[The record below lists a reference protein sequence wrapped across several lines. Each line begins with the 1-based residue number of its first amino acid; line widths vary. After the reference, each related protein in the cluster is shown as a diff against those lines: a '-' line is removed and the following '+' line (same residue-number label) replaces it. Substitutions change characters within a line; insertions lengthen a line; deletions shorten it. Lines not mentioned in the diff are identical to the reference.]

1 MKRIYK
7 NNDLAF
13 NLTINNFPINIS
25 LINSIEFRF
34 YTLNNNNSIY
44 KSKNDIDKYNQV
56 ILQWDELKTLEEGVL
71 YYDYTVSL
79 INDNMNDGTQDT
91 VTKVMTQYYI
101 VTGIDNINIDNNI
114 DSTKY
119 YTKDEVDELIND
131 VVVGTIDLTEYYNK
145 SEVDNKLNGYVEDD
159 VLGSYYTKTE
169 VNDLIDGIDIPTQDV
184 DLSNYYKKSETYS
197 QNEVN
202 ALIDGVSAG
211 DVDLSEYYTKSEVDA
226 KIIDDVHY
234 IDYSTYS
241 TADDFTQLQTAINNG
256 SVIIVDKLPI
266 IPFNNATVYNA
277 YSVSNTGITLMCVSS
292 QPGLSNGT
300 KTNITYNTILIT
312 FTNSGGKSYNTYGTG
327 IEKIGDGTKFLSDNG
342 EYLKLNTP
350 PTLQTTATGT
360 TSNYIYAD
368 NDMNESSNKCVI
380 SKVLLSS
387 PLHNAEQ
394 FNISMSTF
402 KWGSDNQG
410 LTNIV
415 IPTATTSLSGL
426 MSPTDK
432 NKIDSLDSD
441 LSSRVSALENKITEW
456 TGTQS
461 QYDAL
466 GTYDDNITYNIIEG

>member
-145 SEVDNKLNGYVEDD
+145 KEVDALISNIKHPTTDLTNYYKKSEVDNKLNGYVEDD

-169 VNDLIDGIDIPTQDV
+169 VNDLIDG
-184 DLSNYYKKSETYS
+184 
-197 QNEVN
+197 
-202 ALIDGVSAG
+202 VSAG
-211 DVDLSEYYTKSEVDA
+211 DVDLTNYYTKSEVDN
-226 KIIDDVHY
+226 KIPTDY
-234 IDYSTYS
+234 IKTIPSEYITETELNTSLNGYSTTSHTHSEYI
-241 TADDFTQLQTAINNG
+241 TEQYDDT
-256 SVIIVDKLPI
+256 
-266 IPFNNATVYNA
+266 
-277 YSVSNTGITLMCVSS
+277 
-292 QPGLSNGT
+292 
-300 KTNITYNTILIT
+300 
-312 FTNSGGKSYNTYGTG
+312 
-327 IEKIGDGTKFLSDNG
+327 E
-342 EYLKLNTP
+342 
-350 PTLQTTATGT
+350 
-360 TSNYIYAD
+360 
-368 NDMNESSNKCVI
+368 
-380 SKVLLSS
+380 
-387 PLHNAEQ
+387 
-394 FNISMSTF
+394 
-402 KWGSDNQG
+402 
-410 LTNIV
+410 LTN
-415 IPTATTSLSGL
+415 
-426 MSPTDK
+426 
-432 NKIDSLDSD
+432 
-441 LSSRVSALENKITEW
+441 RVSALENKITEW